1 MPAMVVW
8 RALCASRGSG
18 GWARKDGVS
27 RERDAECIGA
37 RGERGAGV
45 YIYIGMGRKILLFGC
60 LGKELGRS
68 KF

>member
-27 RERDAECIGA
+27 REREAECIGA

-45 YIYIGMGRKILLFGC
+45 YIYRDGTEDTFVWLFRERV
-60 LGKELGRS
+60 GK
-68 KF
+68 K